1 MKKYL
6 TNPALCDILIPSKE
20 RRYKQMTKEEMILA
34 VATRKGL
41 EAEATLWFADWA
53 EVISEK
59 DPALQFAFETAM
71 SPDFED
77 EDE

>member
-6 TNPALCDILIPSKE
+6 TKSGNYVILIPSKE
-20 RRYKQMTKEEMILA
+20 RRYKQMTKQEMVMA
-34 VATRKGL
+34 VANRKGL

-59 DPALQFAFETAM
+59 DPALMFAFETAM

>member
-1 MKKYL
+1 M
-6 TNPALCDILIPSKE
+6 SKN
-20 RRYKQMTKEEMILA
+20 EMIMA

-41 EAEATLWFADWA
+41 EAKATLWFADWA

-59 DPALQFAFETAM
+59 DPALQNAFEIAM

>member
-1 MKKYL
+1 
-6 TNPALCDILIPSKE
+6 
-20 RRYKQMTKEEMILA
+20 MTKMEMVMA
-34 VATRKGL
+34 VANRKGL
-41 EAEATLWFADWA
+41 EAEATIWFADWA

-59 DPALQFAFETAM
+59 DPALMFAFETAM